1 MSFTLHSPQHE
12 DRTAKWSSWHK
23 ELRNAFPAIMARKKH
38 LLRTV
43 HSIKEGSKVKLL
55 TPGITQFLQSWWQEN
70 ISFTSH
76 SPQHKERKAKWSC
89 WHPELCISCNH
100 GKKKHFIYFALSTA
114 SERKAKWSCWHKEL
128 RNPFC
133 AIIARQSF
141 SSHCRQD
148 KERTAKWSC
157 WHKEL
162 RNAFPAIMARK
173 TCHFLRTVHSMRK
186 EGKVKLLTQRI
197 TQRFSCNHGKKNM
210 SFALYCPQH
219 QKGRQSEVVDTKN
232 YATLFLQSW
241 QDKHVICFAPS
252 TASEGKAKW
261 SCWHKV
267 FRNAFPAIMAR
278 KTCHLLCTVHSIR
291 KEGKVKLLTQRITQ
305 RFSCNHGKKK
315 HLLRTFHSIRKEG
328 KVKLLTQRITQ
339 RFSCNHGKK
348 KHVIC
353 FALSTA
359 SERKA
364 KWSYWHKELRNT
376 FSANNLVIIFQKG
389 QENTSLISC
398 LRGEKDHM
406 MNHLQE
412 TGCARMRVA
421 Q

>member
-76 SPQHKERKAKWSC
+76 SPQHEERKAKWSC

-133 AIIARQSF
+133 AIIARQ
-141 SSHCRQD
+141 
-148 KERTAKWSC
+148 
-157 WHKEL
+157 
-162 RNAFPAIMARK
+162 
-173 TCHFLRTVHSMRK
+173 TCHFLRTVDRTKK
-186 EGKVKLLTQRI
+186 E
-197 TQRFSCNHGKKNM
+197 
-210 SFALYCPQH
+210 
-219 QKGRQSEVVDTKN
+219 RQSEVVDTKN

-241 QDKHVICFAPS
+241 QEKHVIFFAQS
-252 TASEGKAKW
+252 TAWERKAKW
-261 SCWHKV
+261 SCWHKEL
-267 FRNAFPAIMAR
+267 RNAFPAIMAR

-305 RFSCNHGKKK
+305 RFSCNHGKTNTSSASHRPQHQKGRQSEVVDTK
-315 HLLRTFHSIRKEG
+315 YFATLFLQSWQE
-328 KVKLLTQRITQ
+328 
-339 RFSCNHGKK
+339 

-353 FALSTA
+353 FALPTA

-364 KWSYWHKELRNT
+364 KWNCWHKELRNAFPAIMARKNICFAPST
-376 FSANNLVIIFQKG
+376 ASRKEAKR
-389 QENTSLISC
+389 SC
-398 LRGEKDHM
+398 
-406 MNHLQE
+406 
-412 TGCARMRVA
+412 
-421 Q
+421 